1 MAGFP
6 NALAFEALTPTEIA
20 KAATI
25 FDNLKHLRIKLKNG
39 DENIL
44 EKAFEIHVQSLLEK
58 LEGRLNNLQDNPQFQ
73 KMEIILAK
81 HGLYDAAFQQ
91 VILLCQSSKS
101 SFGVLFIVFNNIS
114 LSLSDSWRWYQRV
127 EECALHLPVRLPTS
141 LPQLRRRKPQ
151 TSARTSDPT
160 RHDPRTAG

>member
-1 MAGFP
+1 MSAFP

-39 DENIL
+39 DESIL

-58 LEGRLNNLQDNPQFQ
+58 LEARLMNLETNPLFQ

-91 VILLCQSSKS
+91 VILLCQSSKCP
-101 SFGVLFIVFNNIS
+101 F
-114 LSLSDSWRWYQRV
+114 
-127 EECALHLPVRLPTS
+127 LHLIYVYCMS
-141 LPQLRRRKPQ
+141 QI
-151 TSARTSDPT
+151 
-160 RHDPRTAG
+160 

>member
-1 MAGFP
+1 MATFP

-58 LEGRLNNLQDNPQFQ
+58 LEGRLSNLHDNPQFQ
-73 KMEIILAK
+73 KMEIVLAK

-91 VILLCQSSKS
+91 VILLCQSSTCFSRYYK
-101 SFGVLFIVFNNIS
+101 LKHN
-114 LSLSDSWRWYQRV
+114 
-127 EECALHLPVRLPTS
+127 
-141 LPQLRRRKPQ
+141 
-151 TSARTSDPT
+151 
-160 RHDPRTAG
+160 